1 MKKMHHGKP
10 HRTPWLLV
18 LAAFS
23 VGLMV
28 GCQPRTE
35 ANDSDAMASA
45 SDTPQDA
52 EASADNA
59 AANATPQTGTD
70 AAFYSEALQSGAA
83 EMALAE
89 YARGQAK
96 SADVKAL
103 ADLLARDHE
112 ALNRKLRDASGMSG
126 HPAPTAQQRDEDA
139 RLRALR
145 GDAFDAAWLD
155 HMATSHDQSIA
166 RFEAAANGGGS
177 DQARRLAADALPTL
191 RSHRDAI
198 ERLRNGASSPASSP
212 PVADTATP
220 RDAGAAPT
228 QQP

>member
-1 MKKMHHGKP
+1 MKNMHHGKP

-28 GCQPRTE
+28 GCQPRNE
-35 ANDSDAMASA
+35 ANDDAMASA
-45 SDTPQDA
+45 RDAPSDA
-52 EASADNA
+52 EASDGTNA
-59 AANATPQTGTD
+59 AQTGTD
-70 AAFYSEALQSGAA
+70 ASFYSEALQSGTA

-103 ADLLARDHE
+103 ADMLARDHE
-112 ALNRKLRDASGMSG
+112 ALNRKLRDASGISG
-126 HPAPTAQQRDEDA
+126 DPAPTAQQRDEDA

-166 RFEAAANGGGS
+166 RFEAAANGGGT

-198 ERLRNGASSPASSP
+198 ERLRGGASSPASP
-212 PVADTATP
+212 PIADTGTP
-220 RDAGAAPT
+220 RDAGSSPT
-228 QQP
+228 EQP